1 MKSDDSKKDVPENE
15 DYMDADMRTMDENV
29 KKRIQD
35 ILQDYKDQMQKYN
48 PPSGDDDKPKTGT
61 EFDIFRLPSPPHSRW
76 KINIYLPTSWLCS
89 DYSYSQILGANSIRK

>member
-1 MKSDDSKKDVPENE
+1 MTYDITLILVIILAEKRKNMKSDDSKKDVPENE

-61 EFDIFRLPSPPHSRW
+61 EFDIFRLTSPPHSR
-76 KINIYLPTSWLCS
+76 
-89 DYSYSQILGANSIRK
+89 

>member
-1 MKSDDSKKDVPENE
+1 MTYDITLILVIILAEKRKNMKSDDSKKDVPENE

-61 EFDIFRLPSPPHSRW
+61 EFDIFRLPSPPHSR
-76 KINIYLPTSWLCS
+76 
-89 DYSYSQILGANSIRK
+89 